1 MIEKKKERISI
12 PNYTLSEELI
22 NSISHGIAAGLSI
35 WGLVML
41 IIKASKVGAMAVTT
55 VTLFGTTMIILYT
68 ISCIYHALSP
78 RITGKKVM
86 RVIDHCNVFLL
97 VFGTIIPIALVGIKG
112 VYGWIY
118 FGIVAIVTLLGIIFS
133 SIDVDKN
140 EKIEVVCHL
149 VNGWSAL
156 FFIKPLINGVGM
168 TGLIL
173 IILGGVMYSLGA
185 LLYGLGSKKKY
196 MHSVFH
202 FFCIAG
208 TIFHY
213 FAIYLYVL

>member
-1 MIEKKKERISI
+1 MDKKKERISI
-12 PNYTLSEELI
+12 PSYTLSEELI
-22 NSISHGIAAGLSI
+22 NSISHGIAAAFSI

-41 IIKASKVGAMAVTT
+41 IIKASNEGAMAVTT
-55 VTLFGTTMIILYT
+55 VTLFGTTMILLYT

-78 RITGKKVM
+78 RITGKKVL

-97 VFGTIIPIALVGIKG
+97 VFGTIIPIALVGMKG
-112 VYGWIY
+112 VCGWVY
-118 FGIVAIVTLLGIIFS
+118 FGIVGFVTLLGIIFS
-133 SIDVDKN
+133 AIDVDKN

-149 VNGWSAL
+149 VNGWSAVL
-156 FFIKPLINGVGM
+156 FIKSLIVGVGVV
-168 TGLIL
+168 GLIF
-173 IILGGVMYSLGA
+173 IILGGVMYSIGA

-208 TIFHY
+208 SIFHY
-213 FAIYLYVL
+213 LAIYLYVL

>member
-1 MIEKKKERISI
+1 MEKKKERISV
-12 PNYTLSEELI
+12 PSYTLCEELV
-22 NSISHGIAAGLSI
+22 NSISHGVAAAFSI

-55 VTLFGTTMIILYT
+55 VTLFGTTMILLYT

-97 VFGTIIPIALVGIKG
+97 VFGTIIPIALVGMKG
-112 VYGWIY
+112 ICGWIY
-118 FGIVAIVTLLGIIFS
+118 FGIVGFITLLGIIFS
-133 SIDVDKN
+133 AIDVEKN

-149 VNGWSAL
+149 VNGWSAVL
-156 FFIKPLINGVGM
+156 FIKSLIAGVGV

-173 IILGGVMYSLGA
+173 IILGGVMYSIGA
-185 LLYGLGSKKKY
+185 LLYGLGSTKKY

-202 FFCIAG
+202 FFCIFG

-213 FAIYLYVL
+213 IAIYLYVL